1 MDIIKKLSHGCT
13 LDCHDCCKFNV
24 YTKGNN
30 VVKIEGDKNH
40 PYTKGFICKKGMAHL
55 DRLNHK
61 DRIKTPMLKVDG
73 VWKEISFDKAIEI
86 MAEKL
91 TYYKEKY
98 TSKSVMHYD
107 QYGSGSVLKYI
118 GDIFFN
124 FYGGVSRHKGGP
136 CWSAGMH
143 AQKYDFGVA
152 KSHAIEDMLN
162 SKSIFVWGKN
172 PAYTT
177 IHTMQIIKK
186 AKEKGIKIVV
196 IDPIYTKTAQIAD
209 KYVQVNPGTDGAL
222 AIAMAKIIVEDK
234 LYDEEYINSYVIG
247 FEEYKKYLSS
257 LELSFLIDECGVKE
271 NDIRELVD
279 LYTNKYSSINVGYG
293 LQKYKNGGNTIRAID
308 ALGAI
313 TGQIGFSGGGVN
325 YANKVYP
332 SVINSDPYNSQ
343 SYGEDREFYVSN
355 ISKFIEES
363 LKNTSNKVN
372 YASDELDMALHK
384 VNYISDELDTTSNK
398 VNYVSDELDM
408 ALHKV
413 NYVSDE
419 LDTTS
424 NKVNYVSDEL
434 DMALHKVNCVS
445 DELDMALHKVNC
457 VSDELDMTSN
467 KVNYVSD
474 ELDMTSN
481 KVNYVLDELDIT
493 SNKTDYIS
501 NELYNLSNKSIKDNI
516 PIKMAVITKS
526 NMLNQLPDLVELER
540 VFSKIEFKVC
550 FDMFITDTV
559 TLCDMFIPCTNTLE
573 SEDIIYSSM
582 TNPYI
587 TYNERAVKPA
597 HKLMDEYY
605 FFMELAKKMGLNDY
619 PFVEKRTY
627 LEKVIEPLKRF
638 DKNLDIEKLKNNYFT
653 IHNPVAWEDKKFETP
668 SGKYELYSESIKN
681 LGISPTPVYISN
693 KYKEIED
700 KNISFRLLTNH
711 HADTL
716 FSQHFMDKKS
726 IAQAYINQ
734 RMAKKVGI
742 EEKDIVILRSKKAK
756 INVQI
761 NIDDGVGNYIVKMYV
776 GWWKKHGNPNS
787 LTDTGISDFGGQV
800 TYNESMVE
808 IIRQN

>member
-30 VVKIEGDKNH
+30 IVKIEGDKNH

-293 LQKYKNGGNTIRAID
+293 LQKYKNGGNTIRAIN

-372 YASDELDMALHK
+372 YASDKLDTTSNK
-384 VNYISDELDTTSNK
+384 VNYISDELDTTSN
-398 VNYVSDELDM
+398 
-408 ALHKV
+408 
-413 NYVSDE
+413 
-419 LDTTS
+419 
-424 NKVNYVSDEL
+424 
-434 DMALHKVNCVS
+434 
-445 DELDMALHKVNC
+445 KVNC

-493 SNKTDYIS
+493 SNKVNYVSDELDMTSNKVNYVSDELDITSNKTDYIS
-501 NELYNLSNKSIKDNI
+501 NELYNLSNKSIKGNI

-550 FDMFITDTV
+550 FDMFITDTA

-726 IAQAYINQ
+726 IAQAYINR

-742 EEKDIVILRSKKAK
+742 EDKDIVILRSKKAK

>member
-408 ALHKV
+408 
-413 NYVSDE
+413 
-419 LDTTS
+419 
-424 NKVNYVSDEL
+424 
-434 DMALHKVNCVS
+434 
-445 DELDMALHKVNC
+445 
-457 VSDELDMTSN
+457 
-467 KVNYVSD
+467 
-474 ELDMTSN
+474 TSN

-501 NELYNLSNKSIKDNI
+501 NELYNLSNKSIKGNI

-550 FDMFITDTV
+550 FDMFITDTA

-726 IAQAYINQ
+726 IAQAYINR

-742 EEKDIVILRSKKAK
+742 EDKDIVILRSKKAK

>member
-372 YASDELDMALHK
+372 YASDELDTTSNK

-398 VNYVSDELDM
+398 VNYIL
-408 ALHKV
+408 
-413 NYVSDE
+413 DE

-424 NKVNYVSDEL
+424 NKVN
-434 DMALHKVNCVS
+434 C
-445 DELDMALHKVNC
+445 
-457 VSDELDMTSN
+457 
-467 KVNYVSD
+467 VSD

-550 FDMFITDTV
+550 FDMFITDTA

-587 TYNERAVKPA
+587 TYNERAVNPA

-726 IAQAYINQ
+726 IAQAYINR

-742 EEKDIVILRSKKAK
+742 EDKDIVILRSKKAK

>member
-413 NYVSDE
+413 N
-419 LDTTS
+419 
-424 NKVNYVSDEL
+424 
-434 DMALHKVNCVS
+434 CVS

-467 KVNYVSD
+467 KVNYVLD

-550 FDMFITDTV
+550 FDMFITDTA

>member
-293 LQKYKNGGNTIRAID
+293 LQKYKNGGNTIRAIN

-372 YASDELDMALHK
+372 YASDKLDTTSNK

-408 ALHKV
+408 TSNKID
-413 NYVSDE
+413 YVSD
-419 LDTTS
+419 
-424 NKVNYVSDEL
+424 
-434 DMALHKVNCVS
+434 
-445 DELDMALHKVNC
+445 
-457 VSDELDMTSN
+457 
-467 KVNYVSD
+467 
-474 ELDMTSN
+474 
-481 KVNYVLDELDIT
+481 
-493 SNKTDYIS
+493 
-501 NELYNLSNKSIKDNI
+501 ELYNLSNKSIKGNI

-550 FDMFITDTV
+550 FDMFITDTA

-726 IAQAYINQ
+726 IAQAYINR

-742 EEKDIVILRSKKAK
+742 EDKDIVILRSKKAK

>member
-98 TSKSVMHYD
+98 TSKSIMHYD

-384 VNYISDELDTTSNK
+384 V
-398 VNYVSDELDM
+398 
-408 ALHKV
+408 
-413 NYVSDE
+413 
-419 LDTTS
+419 
-424 NKVNYVSDEL
+424 
-434 DMALHKVNCVS
+434 
-445 DELDMALHKVNC
+445 
-457 VSDELDMTSN
+457 
-467 KVNYVSD
+467 
-474 ELDMTSN
+474 
-481 KVNYVLDELDIT
+481 
-493 SNKTDYIS
+493 DYIS

-550 FDMFITDTV
+550 FDMFITDTA

>member
-257 LELSFLIDECGVKE
+257 LELSFLIDECGIKE

-384 VNYISDELDTTSNK
+384 VNY
-398 VNYVSDELDM
+398 
-408 ALHKV
+408 
-413 NYVSDE
+413 VSDE

-424 NKVNYVSDEL
+424 NKVNYVS
-434 DMALHKVNCVS
+434 
-445 DELDMALHKVNC
+445 
-457 VSDELDMTSN
+457 
-467 KVNYVSD
+467 
-474 ELDMTSN
+474 
-481 KVNYVLDELDIT
+481 DELDIT

-501 NELYNLSNKSIKDNI
+501 NELYNLSNKSIKGNI

-550 FDMFITDTV
+550 FDMFITDTA

-726 IAQAYINQ
+726 IAQAYINR

-742 EEKDIVILRSKKAK
+742 EDKDIVILRSKKAK

>member
-209 KYVQVNPGTDGAL
+209 KYIQVNPGTDGAL

-372 YASDELDMALHK
+372 YASDELDM
-384 VNYISDELDTTSNK
+384 
-398 VNYVSDELDM
+398 
-408 ALHKV
+408 
-413 NYVSDE
+413 
-419 LDTTS
+419 
-424 NKVNYVSDEL
+424 
-434 DMALHKVNCVS
+434 
-445 DELDMALHKVNC
+445 
-457 VSDELDMTSN
+457 
-467 KVNYVSD
+467 
-474 ELDMTSN
+474 TSN

-501 NELYNLSNKSIKDNI
+501 NELYNLSNKSIKGNI

-550 FDMFITDTV
+550 FDMFITDTA

-726 IAQAYINQ
+726 IAQAYINR

-742 EEKDIVILRSKKAK
+742 EDKDIVILRSKKAK

>member
-98 TSKSVMHYD
+98 TSKSIMHYD

-398 VNYVSDELDM
+398 VNYVSDELD
-408 ALHKV
+408 
-413 NYVSDE
+413 
-419 LDTTS
+419 
-424 NKVNYVSDEL
+424 
-434 DMALHKVNCVS
+434 
-445 DELDMALHKVNC
+445 
-457 VSDELDMTSN
+457 
-467 KVNYVSD
+467 
-474 ELDMTSN
+474 
-481 KVNYVLDELDIT
+481 IT

-550 FDMFITDTV
+550 FDMFITDTA

>member
-234 LYDEEYINSYVIG
+234 LYDEEYINSYIIG

-372 YASDELDMALHK
+372 YASDELDTTSNK

-398 VNYVSDELDM
+398 VNY
-408 ALHKV
+408 
-413 NYVSDE
+413 
-419 LDTTS
+419 
-424 NKVNYVSDEL
+424 
-434 DMALHKVNCVS
+434 
-445 DELDMALHKVNC
+445 

-481 KVNYVLDELDIT
+481 KVNYVSDELDIT

-501 NELYNLSNKSIKDNI
+501 NELYNLSNKSIKGNI

-550 FDMFITDTV
+550 FDMFITDTA

-742 EEKDIVILRSKKAK
+742 EDKDIVILRSKKAK

>member
-86 MAEKL
+86 MVDKL

-222 AIAMAKIIVEDK
+222 SIAMAKIIVEDK

-384 VNYISDELDTTSNK
+384 VNY
-398 VNYVSDELDM
+398 
-408 ALHKV
+408 
-413 NYVSDE
+413 VSDE

-445 DELDMALHKVNC
+445 DELDMSSNKVNC

-550 FDMFITDTV
+550 FDMFITDTA

-726 IAQAYINQ
+726 IAQAYINR

-742 EEKDIVILRSKKAK
+742 EDKDIVILRSKKAK

>member
-1 MDIIKKLSHGCT
+1 METIKKLSHGCT

-30 VVKIEGDKNH
+30 VIKIEGDRNH
-40 PYTKGFICKKGMAHL
+40 PYTKGFICKKGLAHL
-55 DRLNHK
+55 DRLKHK
-61 DRIKTPMLKVDG
+61 DRIETPMLKVDG
-73 VWKEISFDKAIEI
+73 LWKKISFDEALEI
-86 MAEKL
+86 MVDKL
-91 TYYKEKY
+91 LYYKEHY

-107 QYGSGSVLKYI
+107 QYGSGSILKYI
-118 GDIFFN
+118 GDVFFN

-152 KSHAIEDMLN
+152 KGHAIEDMLN
-162 SKSIFVWGKN
+162 SKNIFIWGKN

-196 IDPIYTKTAQIAD
+196 IDPIYTKTAQMAD
-209 KYVQVNPGTDGAL
+209 KYIQVSPGTDGAL
-222 AIAMAKIIVEDK
+222 AMAMAKIIIENN
-234 LYDEEYINSYVIG
+234 LHDEEYINSYVVG
-247 FEEYKKYLSS
+247 FEEYKKYLDS
-257 LELSFLIDECGVKE
+257 LDLNFLSNECGVKE
-271 NDIRELVD
+271 KDIRELVN
-279 LYTNKYSSINVGYG
+279 LYANKYSSINIGYG

-332 SVINSDPYNSQ
+332 NVIDSDPYNSQ

-363 LKNTSNKVN
+363 LKDN
-372 YASDELDMALHK
+372 
-384 VNYISDELDTTSNK
+384 
-398 VNYVSDELDM
+398 
-408 ALHKV
+408 
-413 NYVSDE
+413 
-419 LDTTS
+419 
-424 NKVNYVSDEL
+424 
-434 DMALHKVNCVS
+434 
-445 DELDMALHKVNC
+445 
-457 VSDELDMTSN
+457 
-467 KVNYVSD
+467 
-474 ELDMTSN
+474 
-481 KVNYVLDELDIT
+481 
-493 SNKTDYIS
+493 IS
-501 NELYNLSNKSIKDNI
+501 NEVNNTLEKSNNTLNKFDNMSSKSLKGNI

-550 FDMFITDTV
+550 FDMFMTDTA
-559 TLCDMFIPCTNTLE
+559 TLCDLFIPCTNTLE

-587 TYNERAVKPA
+587 TYNERAVKPK
-597 HKLMDEYY
+597 HEFMDEYY
-605 FFMELAKKMGLNDY
+605 FFMELAKKMELEGY
-619 PFVEKRTY
+619 PFISKQEY

-638 DKNLDIEKLKNNYFT
+638 DRGLDIEKLKNSYFT
-653 IHNPVAWEDKKFETP
+653 IHNPIAWEDKKFETP
-668 SGKYELYSESIKN
+668 SGKYELYSKRIRD
-681 LGISPTPVYISN
+681 LGISPIPVYISN
-693 KYKEIED
+693 KTRNFEYENR
-700 KNISFRLLTNH
+700 KNIFRLLTNH

-716 FSQHFMDKKS
+716 FSQHFMDKTS

-734 RMAKKVGI
+734 SMAKKIGVNN
-742 EEKDIVILRSKKAK
+742 KDIVTLKSKKTK
-756 INVQI
+756 IDVQV
-761 NIDDGVGNYIVKMYV
+761 NIDNGVSDYIVKMYV

-787 LTDTGISDFGGQV
+787 LTDTGISDIGGQV
-800 TYNESMVE
+800 TYNETMVE

>member
-372 YASDELDMALHK
+372 YVSDELDMALHK
-384 VNYISDELDTTSNK
+384 VNYVSDELDTTSNK

-434 DMALHKVNCVS
+434 D
-445 DELDMALHKVNC
+445 
-457 VSDELDMTSN
+457 
-467 KVNYVSD
+467 
-474 ELDMTSN
+474 
-481 KVNYVLDELDIT
+481 IT

-501 NELYNLSNKSIKDNI
+501 NELYNLSNKSIKGNI

-550 FDMFITDTV
+550 FDMFITDTA

-726 IAQAYINQ
+726 IAQAYINR

-742 EEKDIVILRSKKAK
+742 EDKDIVILRSKKAK

>member
-372 YASDELDMALHK
+372 YVSDELDMALHK
-384 VNYISDELDTTSNK
+384 VNYVSDELDTTSNK

-434 DMALHKVNCVS
+434 DMALHKVNGVS

>member
-124 FYGGVSRHKGGP
+124 FYGGVSRQKGGP

-143 AQKYDFGVA
+143 AQKYDFGIA
-152 KSHAIEDMLN
+152 RSHSIEDMLN

-209 KYVQVNPGTDGAL
+209 KYVRVNPGTDGAL

-234 LYDEEYINSYVIG
+234 LYDEEYIKSYVIG
-247 FEEYKKYLSS
+247 FEEYKKYLYS

-308 ALGAI
+308 ALSAI

-372 YASDELDMALHK
+372 YASNK
-384 VNYISDELDTTSNK
+384 LDT
-398 VNYVSDELDM
+398 
-408 ALHKV
+408 
-413 NYVSDE
+413 
-419 LDTTS
+419 
-424 NKVNYVSDEL
+424 
-434 DMALHKVNCVS
+434 
-445 DELDMALHKVNC
+445 
-457 VSDELDMTSN
+457 
-467 KVNYVSD
+467 
-474 ELDMTSN
+474 TSN

-493 SNKTDYIS
+493 SNKVNYVSDELDITSNKVNHVSNELGMASNKINYVSNKTDYIS
-501 NELYNLSNKSIKDNI
+501 NELYNLSNKLIKDNI
-516 PIKMAVITKS
+516 PIKMVVITKS

-550 FDMFITDTV
+550 FDMFMTDTA
-559 TLCDMFIPCTNTLE
+559 TLCDLFIPCTNTLE

-587 TYNERAVKPA
+587 TYNERAVKPV

-638 DKNLDIEKLKNNYFT
+638 DENLDIEKLKNNYFT
-653 IHNPVAWEDKKFETP
+653 IHSPVAWEDKKFETP
-668 SGKYELYSESIKN
+668 SGKYELYSERIKS

-693 KYKEIED
+693 RYREIED

-734 RMAKKVGI
+734 SMAKKVGI
-742 EEKDIVILRSKKAK
+742 KDKDIVTLRSKKAK

>member
-61 DRIKTPMLKVDG
+61 DRIKTPMLKIDG

-372 YASDELDMALHK
+372 YASDELDTTSNKVNYILDELDTTSNK

-398 VNYVSDELDM
+398 VNYI
-408 ALHKV
+408 
-413 NYVSDE
+413 
-419 LDTTS
+419 
-424 NKVNYVSDEL
+424 
-434 DMALHKVNCVS
+434 
-445 DELDMALHKVNC
+445 
-457 VSDELDMTSN
+457 SDELDMTSN
-467 KVNYVSD
+467 KVNYVLDELDITSNKVNYVSG

-501 NELYNLSNKSIKDNI
+501 NELYNLSNKSIKGNI

-550 FDMFITDTV
+550 FDMFITDTA

-742 EEKDIVILRSKKAK
+742 EDKDIVILRSKKAK

>member
-124 FYGGVSRHKGGP
+124 FYGGVGRHKGGP

-196 IDPIYTKTAQIAD
+196 IDPIYTKTAQVAD

-247 FEEYKKYLSS
+247 FEEYKKYLYS

-271 NDIRELVD
+271 NDIRELVA

-325 YANKVYP
+325 YANKVYQ

-372 YASDELDMALHK
+372 YASDEF
-384 VNYISDELDTTSNK
+384 DTTSNK
-398 VNYVSDELDM
+398 VNYIL
-408 ALHKV
+408 
-413 NYVSDE
+413 DE
-419 LDTTS
+419 LDT
-424 NKVNYVSDEL
+424 
-434 DMALHKVNCVS
+434 
-445 DELDMALHKVNC
+445 
-457 VSDELDMTSN
+457 
-467 KVNYVSD
+467 
-474 ELDMTSN
+474 TSN
-481 KVNYVLDELDIT
+481 KVNYVLDELDITSNKVNHVSNELGMASNKVNHVSNELDITSNKVNYVLDELNTT

-550 FDMFITDTV
+550 FDMFITDTA

-742 EEKDIVILRSKKAK
+742 EDKDIVILRSKKAK

>member
-1 MDIIKKLSHGCT
+1 
-13 LDCHDCCKFNV
+13 
-24 YTKGNN
+24 
-30 VVKIEGDKNH
+30 
-40 PYTKGFICKKGMAHL
+40 
-55 DRLNHK
+55 
-61 DRIKTPMLKVDG
+61 
-73 VWKEISFDKAIEI
+73 
-86 MAEKL
+86 
-91 TYYKEKY
+91 
-98 TSKSVMHYD
+98 
-107 QYGSGSVLKYI
+107 
-118 GDIFFN
+118 
-124 FYGGVSRHKGGP
+124 
-136 CWSAGMH
+136 
-143 AQKYDFGVA
+143 
-152 KSHAIEDMLN
+152 
-162 SKSIFVWGKN
+162 
-172 PAYTT
+172 
-177 IHTMQIIKK
+177 
-186 AKEKGIKIVV
+186 
-196 IDPIYTKTAQIAD
+196 
-209 KYVQVNPGTDGAL
+209 
-222 AIAMAKIIVEDK
+222 
-234 LYDEEYINSYVIG
+234 
-247 FEEYKKYLSS
+247 
-257 LELSFLIDECGVKE
+257 
-271 NDIRELVD
+271 
-279 LYTNKYSSINVGYG
+279 
-293 LQKYKNGGNTIRAID
+293 
-308 ALGAI
+308 
-313 TGQIGFSGGGVN
+313 
-325 YANKVYP
+325 
-332 SVINSDPYNSQ
+332 
-343 SYGEDREFYVSN
+343 
-355 ISKFIEES
+355 
-363 LKNTSNKVN
+363 
-372 YASDELDMALHK
+372 
-384 VNYISDELDTTSNK
+384 TSNK

-434 DMALHKVNCVS
+434 DMALHKVNYVS
-445 DELDMALHKVNC
+445 DELDT
-457 VSDELDMTSN
+457 TSN
-467 KVNYVSD
+467 KVNYVS
-474 ELDMTSN
+474 
-481 KVNYVLDELDIT
+481 DELDIT

-501 NELYNLSNKSIKDNI
+501 NELYNLSNKSIKGNI

-550 FDMFITDTV
+550 FDMFITDTA

-726 IAQAYINQ
+726 IAQAYINR

-742 EEKDIVILRSKKAK
+742 EDKDIVILRSKKAK

>member
-355 ISKFIEES
+355 IGKFIEES

-384 VNYISDELDTTSNK
+384 VNYISDELD
-398 VNYVSDELDM
+398 
-408 ALHKV
+408 
-413 NYVSDE
+413 
-419 LDTTS
+419 
-424 NKVNYVSDEL
+424 
-434 DMALHKVNCVS
+434 
-445 DELDMALHKVNC
+445 
-457 VSDELDMTSN
+457 
-467 KVNYVSD
+467 
-474 ELDMTSN
+474 
-481 KVNYVLDELDIT
+481 IT

-501 NELYNLSNKSIKDNI
+501 NELYNLSNKSIKGNI

-550 FDMFITDTV
+550 FDMFITDTA

-726 IAQAYINQ
+726 IAQAYINR

-742 EEKDIVILRSKKAK
+742 EDKDIVILRSKKAK

>member
-413 NYVSDE
+413 N
-419 LDTTS
+419 
-424 NKVNYVSDEL
+424 
-434 DMALHKVNCVS
+434 C
-445 DELDMALHKVNC
+445 
-457 VSDELDMTSN
+457 
-467 KVNYVSD
+467 VSD

-501 NELYNLSNKSIKDNI
+501 NELYNLSNKSIKGNI

-550 FDMFITDTV
+550 FDMFITDTA

-726 IAQAYINQ
+726 IAQAYINR

-742 EEKDIVILRSKKAK
+742 EDKDIVILRSKKAK

>member
-257 LELSFLIDECGVKE
+257 LELSFLIYECGVKE

-372 YASDELDMALHK
+372 YASDELDM
-384 VNYISDELDTTSNK
+384 TSNK
-398 VNYVSDELDM
+398 VNYVS
-408 ALHKV
+408 
-413 NYVSDE
+413 
-419 LDTTS
+419 
-424 NKVNYVSDEL
+424 
-434 DMALHKVNCVS
+434 
-445 DELDMALHKVNC
+445 
-457 VSDELDMTSN
+457 
-467 KVNYVSD
+467 
-474 ELDMTSN
+474 
-481 KVNYVLDELDIT
+481 DELDIT

-501 NELYNLSNKSIKDNI
+501 NELYNLSNKSIKGNI

-550 FDMFITDTV
+550 FDMFITDTA

-726 IAQAYINQ
+726 IAQAYINR

-742 EEKDIVILRSKKAK
+742 EDKDIVILRSKKAK

>member
-293 LQKYKNGGNTIRAID
+293 LQKYKNGGNTIRAIN

-372 YASDELDMALHK
+372 YASDKLDTTSNK
-384 VNYISDELDTTSNK
+384 VNYISDELDTTSN
-398 VNYVSDELDM
+398 
-408 ALHKV
+408 
-413 NYVSDE
+413 
-419 LDTTS
+419 
-424 NKVNYVSDEL
+424 
-434 DMALHKVNCVS
+434 
-445 DELDMALHKVNC
+445 KVNC

-481 KVNYVLDELDIT
+481 KVNYVSDELDITSNKVNYVSDELDMTSNKVNYVSDELDIT

-501 NELYNLSNKSIKDNI
+501 NELYNLSNKSIKGNI

-550 FDMFITDTV
+550 FDMFITDTA

-726 IAQAYINQ
+726 IAQAYINR

-742 EEKDIVILRSKKAK
+742 EDKDIVILRSKKAK

>member
-271 NDIRELVD
+271 NDIRELVN

-408 ALHKV
+408 
-413 NYVSDE
+413 
-419 LDTTS
+419 
-424 NKVNYVSDEL
+424 
-434 DMALHKVNCVS
+434 
-445 DELDMALHKVNC
+445 
-457 VSDELDMTSN
+457 TSN

-493 SNKTDYIS
+493 SNKIDYIS

-550 FDMFITDTV
+550 FDMFITDTA

-726 IAQAYINQ
+726 IAQAYINR

-742 EEKDIVILRSKKAK
+742 EDKDIVILRSKKAK

>member
-313 TGQIGFSGGGVN
+313 TGQIGFSGGGIN

-457 VSDELDMTSN
+457 VSDELDI
-467 KVNYVSD
+467 
-474 ELDMTSN
+474 TSN

-501 NELYNLSNKSIKDNI
+501 NELYNLSNKSIKGNI

-550 FDMFITDTV
+550 FDMFITDTA

-726 IAQAYINQ
+726 IAQAYINR

-742 EEKDIVILRSKKAK
+742 EDKDIVILRSKKAK

>member
-124 FYGGVSRHKGGP
+124 FYGGVSRQKGGP

-143 AQKYDFGVA
+143 AQKYDFGIA
-152 KSHAIEDMLN
+152 RSHSIEDMLN

-209 KYVQVNPGTDGAL
+209 KYVRVNPGTDGAL

-234 LYDEEYINSYVIG
+234 LYDEEYIKSYVIG
-247 FEEYKKYLSS
+247 FEEYKKYLYS

-308 ALGAI
+308 ALSAI

-355 ISKFIEES
+355 ISEFIEES

-372 YASDELDMALHK
+372 YAS
-384 VNYISDELDTTSNK
+384 NELDT
-398 VNYVSDELDM
+398 
-408 ALHKV
+408 
-413 NYVSDE
+413 
-419 LDTTS
+419 
-424 NKVNYVSDEL
+424 
-434 DMALHKVNCVS
+434 
-445 DELDMALHKVNC
+445 
-457 VSDELDMTSN
+457 
-467 KVNYVSD
+467 
-474 ELDMTSN
+474 TSN

-493 SNKTDYIS
+493 SNKVNYVSDELDITSNKVNHVSNELGMASNKINYVSDELDITSNKIDYIS
-501 NELYNLSNKSIKDNI
+501 NELYNLSNKSIKGNI
-516 PIKMAVITKS
+516 PIKMVVITKS

-540 VFSKIEFKVC
+540 AFSKIEFKVC
-550 FDMFITDTV
+550 FDMFMTDTA
-559 TLCDMFIPCTNTLE
+559 TLCDLFIPCTNTLE

-587 TYNERAVKPA
+587 TYNERAVKPV

-638 DKNLDIEKLKNNYFT
+638 DENLDIEKLKNNYFT
-653 IHNPVAWEDKKFETP
+653 IHSPVAWEDKKFETP
-668 SGKYELYSESIKN
+668 SGKYELYSERIKS

-693 KYKEIED
+693 RYREIED

-734 RMAKKVGI
+734 SMAKKVGI
-742 EEKDIVILRSKKAK
+742 KDKDIMTLRSKKAK

>member
-1 MDIIKKLSHGCT
+1 MKKLSHGCT

-86 MAEKL
+86 MAEML

-196 IDPIYTKTAQIAD
+196 IDPIYTKTAQVAD

-247 FEEYKKYLSS
+247 FEEYKKYLYS

-271 NDIRELVD
+271 NDIRELVA

-325 YANKVYP
+325 YANKVYQ

-372 YASDELDMALHK
+372 YASDEF
-384 VNYISDELDTTSNK
+384 DTTSNK
-398 VNYVSDELDM
+398 VNYIL
-408 ALHKV
+408 
-413 NYVSDE
+413 DE
-419 LDTTS
+419 LDT
-424 NKVNYVSDEL
+424 
-434 DMALHKVNCVS
+434 
-445 DELDMALHKVNC
+445 
-457 VSDELDMTSN
+457 
-467 KVNYVSD
+467 
-474 ELDMTSN
+474 TSN
-481 KVNYVLDELDIT
+481 KVNYVLDELDITSNKVNHVSNELGMASNKVNHVSNELDITSNKVNYVLDELNTT

-550 FDMFITDTV
+550 FDMFITDTA

-742 EEKDIVILRSKKAK
+742 EDKDIVILRSKKAK

>member
-222 AIAMAKIIVEDK
+222 AIVMAKIIVEDK

-293 LQKYKNGGNTIRAID
+293 LQKYKNGGNTIRAIN

-384 VNYISDELDTTSNK
+384 VNY
-398 VNYVSDELDM
+398 
-408 ALHKV
+408 
-413 NYVSDE
+413 VSDE

-445 DELDMALHKVNC
+445 DELDMTSNKVNC

-481 KVNYVLDELDIT
+481 KVNYVSDELDIT
-493 SNKTDYIS
+493 SDKTDYIS

-550 FDMFITDTV
+550 FDMFITDTA

-627 LEKVIEPLKRF
+627 LEKVIEPLKLF

-726 IAQAYINQ
+726 IAQAYINR

-742 EEKDIVILRSKKAK
+742 EDKDIVILRSKKAK

>member
-1 MDIIKKLSHGCT
+1 MDTIKKLSHGCT

-30 VVKIEGDKNH
+30 VIKIEGDRNH
-40 PYTKGFICKKGMAHL
+40 PYTKGFICKKGLAHL
-55 DRLNHK
+55 DRLKHK
-61 DRIKTPMLKVDG
+61 DRIETPMLKVDG
-73 VWKEISFDKAIEI
+73 TWKKISFDEALEL
-86 MAEKL
+86 MADKL
-91 TYYKEKY
+91 LYYKEHY

-107 QYGSGSVLKYI
+107 QYGSGSILKYI

-152 KSHAIEDMLN
+152 KGHAIEDMLN
-162 SKSIFVWGKN
+162 SKSIFIWGKN

-209 KYVQVNPGTDGAL
+209 KYIQISPGTDGAL
-222 AIAMAKIIVEDK
+222 AMAMAKIIIEDD
-234 LYDEEYINSYVIG
+234 LYDEEYINSYVVG
-247 FEEYKKYLSS
+247 FDEYKKYLDS
-257 LELSFLIDECGVKE
+257 LELNFLVDECGVKE
-271 NDIRELVD
+271 KDIRELVN
-279 LYTNKYSSINVGYG
+279 LYANKYSSINVGYG

-332 SVINSDPYNSQ
+332 NVIDDDPYNSQ

-363 LKNTSNKVN
+363 LKDNISSEVSNTLEKANNTLNKFN
-372 YASDELDMALHK
+372 
-384 VNYISDELDTTSNK
+384 NISS
-398 VNYVSDELDM
+398 
-408 ALHKV
+408 
-413 NYVSDE
+413 
-419 LDTTS
+419 
-424 NKVNYVSDEL
+424 
-434 DMALHKVNCVS
+434 
-445 DELDMALHKVNC
+445 
-457 VSDELDMTSN
+457 
-467 KVNYVSD
+467 
-474 ELDMTSN
+474 
-481 KVNYVLDELDIT
+481 
-493 SNKTDYIS
+493 
-501 NELYNLSNKSIKDNI
+501 KSLKGNI

-550 FDMFITDTV
+550 FDMFMTDTA
-559 TLCDMFIPCTNTLE
+559 TLCDLFIPCTNTLE

-587 TYNERAVKPA
+587 TYNERALKPK
-597 HKLMDEYY
+597 HELMDEYY
-605 FFMELAKKMGLNDY
+605 FFMELAKKMELKDY
-619 PFVEKRTY
+619 PFVSKKEY

-638 DKNLDIEKLKNNYFT
+638 DKSIDIEKLKNSYFT
-653 IHNPVAWEDKKFETP
+653 IHNPIAWEDKKFETP
-668 SGKYELYSESIKN
+668 SGKYELYSERIRD
-681 LGISPTPVYISN
+681 LGISPIPVYISN
-693 KYKEIED
+693 KTRNVED
-700 KNISFRLLTNH
+700 ENRKNIFRLLTNH

-716 FSQHFMDKKS
+716 FSQHFMDKTS
-726 IAQAYINQ
+726 MAQAYINKS
-734 RMAKKVGI
+734 MAKKIGVND
-742 EEKDIVILRSKKAK
+742 KDIVTLKSKKTR
-756 INVQI
+756 IDVQI
-761 NIDDGVGNYIVKMYV
+761 NIDNGVSDYIVKMYV

-787 LTDTGISDFGGQV
+787 LTDTGISDIGGQV
-800 TYNESMVE
+800 TYNETIVE

>member
-40 PYTKGFICKKGMAHL
+40 PYTKGFICKKGIAHL

-124 FYGGVSRHKGGP
+124 FYGGVSRQKGGP

-152 KSHAIEDMLN
+152 KSHSIEDMLN

-209 KYVQVNPGTDGAL
+209 KYVRVNPGTDGAL

-234 LYDEEYINSYVIG
+234 LYDEEYIKSYVIG
-247 FEEYKKYLSS
+247 FEEYKKYLYS

-308 ALGAI
+308 ALSAI

-355 ISKFIEES
+355 ISGFIEES

-372 YASDELDMALHK
+372 YAS
-384 VNYISDELDTTSNK
+384 NELDT
-398 VNYVSDELDM
+398 
-408 ALHKV
+408 
-413 NYVSDE
+413 
-419 LDTTS
+419 
-424 NKVNYVSDEL
+424 
-434 DMALHKVNCVS
+434 
-445 DELDMALHKVNC
+445 
-457 VSDELDMTSN
+457 
-467 KVNYVSD
+467 
-474 ELDMTSN
+474 TSN

-493 SNKTDYIS
+493 SNKVNYVSDELDITSNKVNHVSNELGMASNKINYVSDELDTTSNKTDYIS
-501 NELYNLSNKSIKDNI
+501 NELYNLSNKLIKDNI
-516 PIKMAVITKS
+516 PIKMVVITKS

-540 VFSKIEFKVC
+540 AFSKIEFKVC
-550 FDMFITDTV
+550 FDMFMTDTA
-559 TLCDMFIPCTNTLE
+559 TLCDLFIPCTNTLE

-587 TYNERAVKPA
+587 TYNERAVKPV

-638 DKNLDIEKLKNNYFT
+638 DENLDIEKLKNNYFT
-653 IHNPVAWEDKKFETP
+653 IHSPVAWEDKKFETP
-668 SGKYELYSESIKN
+668 SGKYELYSERIKS

-693 KYKEIED
+693 RYREIED

-734 RMAKKVGI
+734 SMAKKVGI
-742 EEKDIVILRSKKAK
+742 KDKDIVTLRSKKAK

>member
-313 TGQIGFSGGGVN
+313 TGQIGFSGGGIN

-384 VNYISDELDTTSNK
+384 VNCVSDELDMTSNK
-398 VNYVSDELDM
+398 VNYVLDELDI
-408 ALHKV
+408 
-413 NYVSDE
+413 
-419 LDTTS
+419 TS

-445 DELDMALHKVNC
+445 DELD
-457 VSDELDMTSN
+457 
-467 KVNYVSD
+467 
-474 ELDMTSN
+474 
-481 KVNYVLDELDIT
+481 IT

-501 NELYNLSNKSIKDNI
+501 NELYNLSNKSIKGNI

-550 FDMFITDTV
+550 FDMFITDTA

-742 EEKDIVILRSKKAK
+742 EDKDIVILRSKKAK

>member
-24 YTKGNN
+24 YTKENN

-372 YASDELDMALHK
+372 YASDELDTTSNK

-398 VNYVSDELDM
+398 VNYVSDELG
-408 ALHKV
+408 
-413 NYVSDE
+413 
-419 LDTTS
+419 
-424 NKVNYVSDEL
+424 
-434 DMALHKVNCVS
+434 MALHKVNC
-445 DELDMALHKVNC
+445 
-457 VSDELDMTSN
+457 
-467 KVNYVSD
+467 VSD

-540 VFSKIEFKVC
+540 VFSKIKFKVC
-550 FDMFITDTV
+550 FDMFMTDTA

-653 IHNPVAWEDKKFETP
+653 IHNLVAWEDKKFETP

-742 EEKDIVILRSKKAK
+742 EDKDIVILRSKKAK

>member
-55 DRLNHK
+55 DRLDHK

-86 MAEKL
+86 MVEKL

-384 VNYISDELDTTSNK
+384 VNY
-398 VNYVSDELDM
+398 
-408 ALHKV
+408 
-413 NYVSDE
+413 VSDE

-445 DELDMALHKVNC
+445 DELDMTSNKVNC

-550 FDMFITDTV
+550 FDMFITDTA

-726 IAQAYINQ
+726 IAQAYINR

-742 EEKDIVILRSKKAK
+742 EDKDIVILRSKKAK

>member
-419 LDTTS
+419 LD
-424 NKVNYVSDEL
+424 
-434 DMALHKVNCVS
+434 
-445 DELDMALHKVNC
+445 MALHKVNC

-501 NELYNLSNKSIKDNI
+501 NELYNLSNKSIKGNI

-550 FDMFITDTV
+550 FDMFITDTA

-726 IAQAYINQ
+726 IAQAYINR

-742 EEKDIVILRSKKAK
+742 EDKDIVILRSKKAK

>member
-1 MDIIKKLSHGCT
+1 MKKLSHGCT

-372 YASDELDMALHK
+372 YASDELDM
-384 VNYISDELDTTSNK
+384 TSNK
-398 VNYVSDELDM
+398 VNYVS
-408 ALHKV
+408 
-413 NYVSDE
+413 
-419 LDTTS
+419 
-424 NKVNYVSDEL
+424 
-434 DMALHKVNCVS
+434 
-445 DELDMALHKVNC
+445 
-457 VSDELDMTSN
+457 
-467 KVNYVSD
+467 
-474 ELDMTSN
+474 
-481 KVNYVLDELDIT
+481 DELDIT

-550 FDMFITDTV
+550 FDMFITDTA

-726 IAQAYINQ
+726 IAQAYINR

-742 EEKDIVILRSKKAK
+742 EDKDIVILRSKKAK

>member
-398 VNYVSDELDM
+398 VNYVSDELDI
-408 ALHKV
+408 
-413 NYVSDE
+413 
-419 LDTTS
+419 
-424 NKVNYVSDEL
+424 
-434 DMALHKVNCVS
+434 
-445 DELDMALHKVNC
+445 
-457 VSDELDMTSN
+457 TSN

-493 SNKTDYIS
+493 SNKIDCIS

-550 FDMFITDTV
+550 FDMFITDTA

-726 IAQAYINQ
+726 IAQAYINR

-742 EEKDIVILRSKKAK
+742 EDKDIVILRSKKAK

>member
-1 MDIIKKLSHGCT
+1 
-13 LDCHDCCKFNV
+13 
-24 YTKGNN
+24 
-30 VVKIEGDKNH
+30 
-40 PYTKGFICKKGMAHL
+40 
-55 DRLNHK
+55 
-61 DRIKTPMLKVDG
+61 
-73 VWKEISFDKAIEI
+73 

-408 ALHKV
+408 
-413 NYVSDE
+413 
-419 LDTTS
+419 
-424 NKVNYVSDEL
+424 
-434 DMALHKVNCVS
+434 
-445 DELDMALHKVNC
+445 
-457 VSDELDMTSN
+457 
-467 KVNYVSD
+467 
-474 ELDMTSN
+474 TSN

-493 SNKTDYIS
+493 SNKIDYIS

-550 FDMFITDTV
+550 FDMFITDTA

-726 IAQAYINQ
+726 IAQAYINR

-742 EEKDIVILRSKKAK
+742 EDKDIVILRSKKAK

>member
-98 TSKSVMHYD
+98 TSKSIMHYD

-413 NYVSDE
+413 N
-419 LDTTS
+419 
-424 NKVNYVSDEL
+424 
-434 DMALHKVNCVS
+434 CVS

-550 FDMFITDTV
+550 FDMFITDTA

-587 TYNERAVKPA
+587 IYNERAVKPA

>member
-24 YTKGNN
+24 YTKENN

-372 YASDELDMALHK
+372 YASDELDTTSNK

-398 VNYVSDELDM
+398 VNYI
-408 ALHKV
+408 
-413 NYVSDE
+413 SDE
-419 LDTTS
+419 LDT
-424 NKVNYVSDEL
+424 
-434 DMALHKVNCVS
+434 
-445 DELDMALHKVNC
+445 
-457 VSDELDMTSN
+457 
-467 KVNYVSD
+467 
-474 ELDMTSN
+474 TSN

-550 FDMFITDTV
+550 FDMFMTDTA

-653 IHNPVAWEDKKFETP
+653 IHNLVAWEDKKFETP

-742 EEKDIVILRSKKAK
+742 EDKDIVILRSKKAK